1 MRISASISTIS
12 ENTLKSTVNQ
22 LDAAGIYA
30 YHLDSIESRE
40 IFYFAQKLRAFT
52 TLPFDLHLITT
63 DPVKYWEEIRNA
75 KIEAIT
81 LQLENLHYPLFIPK
95 DLQGKVGVAVLSTTH
110 IKRFATYQKT
120 ASWILLMMTTPGISG
135 GKFTPDKFANI
146 IKYRQAYK
154 HLPMYVDGGVTHE
167 IAGVLRL
174 FGVEQIVSGSYLFAQ
189 ESVEK
194 AVELLN
200 TAAPL
205 TWLVKDIMATGTEHF
220 TKSELDYGVLPSTLF
235 ISSKLDIADISHQ
248 SQWFPAMEQVLSYAE
263 VNGSAVFI
271 NQDMP
276 VSELIH
282 LLKEFEAPSPYF
294 FAVNEQ
300 QEITG
305 SLFIQPYKFP

>member
-220 TKSELDYGVLPSTLF
+220 TASELTYGVLPSTLF

-305 SLFIQPYKFP
+305 SLFIQPYKVP

>member
-110 IKRFATYQKT
+110 IKSFATYQKT

-220 TKSELDYGVLPSTLF
+220 TASELTYGVLPSTLF

>member
-135 GKFTPDKFANI
+135 GKFTLDKFANI

-189 ESVEK
+189 ESVEQ

-220 TKSELDYGVLPSTLF
+220 TASELTYGVLPSTLF
-235 ISSKLDIADISHQ
+235 ISSKSDISDISHQ
-248 SQWFPAMEQVLSYAE
+248 SQWFTSMEQVLSYAE

-276 VSELIH
+276 VSELIQ

-305 SLFIQPYKFP
+305 SLFIQPYIFP

>member
-1 MRISASISTIS
+1 MRISASISTIPQ
-12 ENTLKSTVNQ
+12 NILKSTVNQ

-40 IFYFAQKLRAFT
+40 IFYFAQKLRTFT

-63 DPVKYWEEIRNA
+63 DPVKYWDEIRNA

-81 LQLENLHYPLFIPK
+81 LQLENLNYPLFIPK

-205 TWLVKDIMATGTEHF
+205 SWLVKDIMATGTEHF
-220 TKSELDYGVLPSTLF
+220 TTSELTYGVLPSTLF
-235 ISSKLDIADISHQ
+235 ISSKSDITDISHQ
-248 SQWFPAMEQVLSYAE
+248 SQWFAAMEQVLSYAE

-271 NQDMP
+271 NQEMP
-276 VSELIH
+276 VSELIQ

>member
-200 TAAPL
+200 NAAPL

-220 TKSELDYGVLPSTLF
+220 TASELTYGVLPSTLF

-248 SQWFPAMEQVLSYAE
+248 YQWFLAMEQVLSYAE

>member
-1 MRISASISTIS
+1 MRISASISTVPQNI
-12 ENTLKSTVNQ
+12 LKSTVNQ

-52 TLPFDLHLITT
+52 SLPFDLHLITT
-63 DPVKYWEEIRNA
+63 DPVKYWDEVRNA

-81 LQLENLHYPLFIPK
+81 LQLENLNYPLFIPK

-205 TWLVKDIMATGTEHF
+205 TWLVKDIMAIGTEHF
-220 TKSELDYGVLPSTLF
+220 TASELTYGVLPSTLY
-235 ISSKLDIADISHQ
+235 ISNQTDISDISHQ
-248 SQWFPAMEQVLSYAE
+248 SQWFAAMEQVLSYAE

-276 VSELIH
+276 VSELIQ

>member
-1 MRISASISTIS
+1 MRISASISTIPQ
-12 ENTLKSTVNQ
+12 NILKSTVNQ

-63 DPVKYWEEIRNA
+63 DPVKYWDEIRNA

-81 LQLENLHYPLFIPK
+81 LQLENLNYPLFIPK

-220 TKSELDYGVLPSTLF
+220 TTSEMTYGVLPSTLF
-235 ISSKLDIADISHQ
+235 ISSKSEISDISHQ
-248 SQWFPAMEQVLSYAE
+248 SQWFTAMEQVLSYAE

>member
-189 ESVEK
+189 ESVEQ

-220 TKSELDYGVLPSTLF
+220 TKSELDYGVLPATMY
-235 ISSKLDIADISHQ
+235 ISNKSDIADISHQ

-271 NQDMP
+271 NQEMP
-276 VSELIH
+276 VSELIQ